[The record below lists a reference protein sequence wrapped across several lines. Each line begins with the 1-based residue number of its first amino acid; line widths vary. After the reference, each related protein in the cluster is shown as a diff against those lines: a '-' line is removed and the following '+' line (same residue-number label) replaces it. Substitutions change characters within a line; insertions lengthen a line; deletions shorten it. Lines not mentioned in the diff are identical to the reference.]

1 MLRKIVIA
9 PDSFKGTMSSIE
21 LCNIA
26 EDSIKAVFPDV
37 EVVKIPIA
45 DGGEGT
51 VDAFLAAIGGRRIE
65 LAVKGPLFDET
76 AAFYGILPDG
86 TTAVIE
92 MAAASGLPLVSDR
105 KDPLRT
111 TTYGTGELILD
122 ALERGCRKIII
133 GLGGSATNDGGIGMA
148 AALGV
153 KFLDAKGDMIPL
165 TGGGIA
171 SLAKID
177 ISGLDR
183 RIRDCEILAACD
195 VDNPLYGPNGAS
207 AVFGPQKGADPE
219 TVAILDSN
227 LSHYADLLLRDLGT
241 DIAEMSGAGA
251 AGGLGAGL
259 VALAGARLMPGIRI
273 ILDTVHFDKII
284 QGADL
289 IITGE
294 GRIDGQSLRGKVP
307 VGIAE
312 QASRQNIPV
321 IAVVGDVGKDSE
333 QVYARGITVIFSINR
348 VALPLKET
356 RSRSK
361 SDFAATI
368 SDIMRLLKSQ
378 KL

>member
-21 LCNIA
+21 ICNIA
-26 EDSIKAVFPDV
+26 EDSIKAVFPDI

-65 LAVKGPLFDET
+65 LAVKGPLSDEI
-76 AAFYGILPDG
+76 AAFYGILPDEI
-86 TTAVIE
+86 TAVIE
-92 MAAASGLPLVSDR
+92 TAAASGLPLVSDR

-153 KFLDAKGDMIPL
+153 KFLDAKGEMIPL

-177 ISGLDR
+177 VSGLDR
-183 RIRDCEILAACD
+183 RIKDCEILAACD

-227 LSHYADLLLRDLGT
+227 LSHYADLLRDLGI
-241 DIAEMSGAGA
+241 DMAEMPGAGA

-259 VALAGARLMPGIRI
+259 VAFAGARLMPGIRI
-273 ILDTVHFDKII
+273 ILDTVHFDKVI

-333 QVYARGITVIFSINR
+333 QVYERGITAIFSINR

-368 SDIMRLLKSQ
+368 RDIMRLLKSQ

>member
-1 MLRKIVIA
+1 MLKKIVIA

-21 LCNIA
+21 ICNIA
-26 EDSIKAVFPDV
+26 EDSIKAVFPDID
-37 EVVKIPIA
+37 VVKVPIA

-51 VDAFLAAIGGRRIE
+51 VDAFLAAIGGCRLE
-65 LAVKGPLFDET
+65 LSVKGPLFDDT

-105 KDPLRT
+105 KNPLLT
-111 TTYGTGELILD
+111 TTYGTGELIMD
-122 ALERGCRKIII
+122 ALDRGCRKIII

-153 KFLDAKGDMIPL
+153 KFLDADGEMIRL
-165 TGGGIA
+165 SGGGIA

-177 ISGLDR
+177 VSGLDS
-183 RIRDCEILAACD
+183 RIKDCEILAACD

-207 AVFGPQKGADPE
+207 AIFGPQKGADPE
-219 TVAILDSN
+219 TVETLDNN
-227 LSHYADLLLRDLGT
+227 LRHYADILLRDLGT
-241 DIAEMSGAGA
+241 DIADLPGVGA

-259 VALAGARLMPGIRI
+259 VALAGARLLPGIRI
-273 ILDTVHFDKII
+273 ILDTVQFDKVI
-284 QGADL
+284 QGADM

-312 QASRQNIPV
+312 RASRQNIPV

-333 QVYARGITVIFSINR
+333 QVYARGITAIFSINR

-378 KL
+378 NL